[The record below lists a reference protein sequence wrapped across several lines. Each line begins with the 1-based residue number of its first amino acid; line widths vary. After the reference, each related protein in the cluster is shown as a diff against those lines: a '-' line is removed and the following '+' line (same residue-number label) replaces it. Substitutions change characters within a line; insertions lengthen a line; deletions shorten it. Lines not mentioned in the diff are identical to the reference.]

1 MCWGG
6 LEFCLLSQ
14 TKSWLDWAEI
24 NKLRDTRPTQMDHS
38 LDRAKKNAFLMIIN
52 TDIILVYEMMLV
64 HIKKR
69 MRVVFV

>member
-1 MCWGG
+1 
-6 LEFCLLSQ
+6 
-14 TKSWLDWAEI
+14 
-24 NKLRDTRPTQMDHS
+24 MDHS

-69 MRVVFV
+69 MWVVFVYTSCQCLRSSVYLVMGEQDMENLM